1 MKINT
6 LELENVKRIKAVKL
20 EPAANGLT
28 VIGGDNN
35 QGKTSVLDAIAWALG
50 GNKFKPSVPAR
61 EGALVPP
68 YIHVELDNG
77 IVVERTGKNS
87 LLKVTDA
94 QGNKSGQTLL
104 NEFISQLA
112 LDLPAFLKANDKE
125 KADTLLQII
134 GVKDQLTELEN
145 EEKRLYFQRTEIGRI
160 RDTKRKAVQNMEEY
174 PGTPKEPISALD
186 LIQEQ
191 QNILAKNGENQRL
204 RMQVS
209 QMESE
214 QAALAGQIDMLQR
227 RLVELQERKEKL
239 DKDIEVGR
247 KSVEQ
252 LHYESTAEIEASL
265 ANIEAINT
273 QIRKNR
279 EKAKAVD
286 EANAYTVQYDQL
298 TDQIETVRKQ
308 KKDLLQGAQ
317 LPLPE
322 LSVEDGK
329 LTYKGVPWDGM
340 SGSDQLKVATAI
352 VRKLNP
358 KCGFVL
364 MDKLEQMDLTTLQ
377 EFGKWLE
384 QEGLQVIATRVAKGD
399 ECSVIIEDGMIAP
412 PHNTST
418 PAFTAGQF

>member
-28 VIGGDNN
+28 IIGGDNN

-50 GNKFKPSVPAR
+50 GNKYKPSMPTR

-68 YIHVELDNG
+68 YIHIELDNG
-77 IVVERTGKNS
+77 IVVERAGKNS
-87 LLKVTDA
+87 SLKVTDS
-94 QGNKSGQTLL
+94 QGNKSGQALL
-104 NEFISQLA
+104 NEFISSLA
-112 LDLPAFLKANDKE
+112 LDLPAFLDANDKE

-134 GVKDQLTELEN
+134 GVKDQLAALE
-145 EEKRLYFQRTEIGRI
+145 EQERRVYFQRTEIGRL
-160 RDTKRKAVQNMEEY
+160 RDMKQKAAQNMEEF
-174 PGTPKEPISALD
+174 PGAPTEPISALD

-191 QNILAKNGENQRL
+191 QAILAKNGENQRK
-204 RMQVS
+204 RIQVS
-209 QMESE
+209 QMENE
-214 QAALAGQIDMLQR
+214 QSALAGQIDMLQH
-227 RLVELQERKEKL
+227 RLSDLLERKAKL

-252 LHYESTAEIEASL
+252 LHDESTADIEASL

-364 MDKLEQMDLTTLQ
+364 MDKLEQMDLTTLR
-377 EFGKWLE
+377 EFGTWLE

-399 ECSVIIEDGMIAP
+399 ECSVIIEDGMVA
-412 PHNTST
+412 NKT
-418 PAFTAGQF
+418 PTFTPGTF

>member
-28 VIGGDNN
+28 IIGGDNN

-50 GNKFKPSVPAR
+50 GNKYKPSMPTR

-68 YIHVELDNG
+68 YIHIELDNG
-77 IVVERTGKNS
+77 IVVERAGKNS
-87 LLKVTDA
+87 SLKVTDA

-134 GVKDQLTELEN
+134 GVKDQLAALE
-145 EEKRLYFQRTEIGRI
+145 EQEKRVYFQRTEIGRL
-160 RDTKRKAVQNMEEY
+160 RDMKQKAAQNMEEF
-174 PGTPKEPISALD
+174 PGAPTEPISALD

-191 QNILAKNGENQRL
+191 QAILAKNGENQRK

-214 QAALAGQIDMLQR
+214 QSALAGQISMLQH
-227 RLVELQERKEKL
+227 RLSDLLERKAML

-252 LHYESTAEIEASL
+252 LHDESTAEIEASL

-364 MDKLEQMDLTTLQ
+364 MDKLEQMDLTTLR
-377 EFGKWLE
+377 EFGTWLE

-399 ECSVIIEDGMIAP
+399 ECSVIIEDGMVA
-412 PHNTST
+412 NKT
-418 PAFTAGQF
+418 PTFTPGTF

>member
-28 VIGGDNN
+28 IIGGDNN

-50 GNKFKPSVPAR
+50 GNKYKPSMPTR

-68 YIHVELDNG
+68 YIHIELDNG
-77 IVVERTGKNS
+77 IVVERAGKNS
-87 LLKVTDA
+87 ALKVTDTK
-94 QGNKSGQTLL
+94 GNKAGQTLL
-104 NEFISQLA
+104 NEFVSQLA
-112 LDLPAFLKANDKE
+112 LDLPAFLRANDKE

-134 GVKDQLTELEN
+134 GVKDQLTKLE
-145 EEKRLYFQRTEIGRI
+145 EQEKRLYYQRTEVGRI

-174 PGTPKEPISALD
+174 PGAPKEPISALD

-191 QNILAKNGENQRL
+191 QAILAKNGENQRK

-227 RLVELQERKEKL
+227 RLVELQERKGKL
-239 DKDIEVGR
+239 DKDLETGR
-247 KSVEQ
+247 KTVEQ
-252 LHYESTAEIEASL
+252 LHDESTAEIESSL
-265 ANIEAINT
+265 AHIESINT
-273 QIRKNR
+273 QIRKNQ
-279 EKAKAVD
+279 EKAAAAQ
-286 EANAYTVQYDQL
+286 EAETYAKQYENL
-298 TDQIETVRKQ
+298 TAQVEHVRKQ

-364 MDKLEQMDLTTLQ
+364 MDKLEQMDLTTLKD
-377 EFGKWLE
+377 FGTWLE

-399 ECSVIIEDGMIAP
+399 ECSVIIEDGMVA
-412 PHNTST
+412 NRT
-418 PAFTAGQF
+418 PTFTPGTF

>member
-28 VIGGDNN
+28 IIGGDNN

-252 LHYESTAEIEASL
+252 LHDESTAEIEASL

-286 EANAYTVQYDQL
+286 
-298 TDQIETVRKQ
+298 
-308 KKDLLQGAQ
+308 
-317 LPLPE
+317 
-322 LSVEDGK
+322 
-329 LTYKGVPWDGM
+329 
-340 SGSDQLKVATAI
+340 
-352 VRKLNP
+352 
-358 KCGFVL
+358 
-364 MDKLEQMDLTTLQ
+364 
-377 EFGKWLE
+377 
-384 QEGLQVIATRVAKGD
+384 
-399 ECSVIIEDGMIAP
+399 
-412 PHNTST
+412 
-418 PAFTAGQF
+418 

>member
-1 MKINT
+1 
-6 LELENVKRIKAVKL
+6 
-20 EPAANGLT
+20 
-28 VIGGDNN
+28 
-35 QGKTSVLDAIAWALG
+35 
-50 GNKFKPSVPAR
+50 
-61 EGALVPP
+61 
-68 YIHVELDNG
+68 
-77 IVVERTGKNS
+77 
-87 LLKVTDA
+87 
-94 QGNKSGQTLL
+94 
-104 NEFISQLA
+104 
-112 LDLPAFLKANDKE
+112 
-125 KADTLLQII
+125 
-134 GVKDQLTELEN
+134 
-145 EEKRLYFQRTEIGRI
+145 
-160 RDTKRKAVQNMEEY
+160 
-174 PGTPKEPISALD
+174 
-186 LIQEQ
+186 
-191 QNILAKNGENQRL
+191 
-204 RMQVS
+204 
-209 QMESE
+209 MESE

-252 LHYESTAEIEASL
+252 LHDESTAEIEASL

>member
-28 VIGGDNN
+28 IIGGDNN

-50 GNKFKPSVPAR
+50 GNKYKPSMPTR

-68 YIHVELDNG
+68 YIHIELDNG
-77 IVVERTGKNS
+77 IVVERAGKNS
-87 LLKVTDA
+87 ALKVTDTK
-94 QGNKSGQTLL
+94 GNKAGQTLL
-104 NEFISQLA
+104 NEFVSQLA
-112 LDLPAFLKANDKE
+112 LDLPAFLRANDKE
-125 KADTLLQII
+125 KADTLLQIV

-174 PGTPKEPISALD
+174 PGAPKEPISALD

-214 QAALAGQIDMLQR
+214 QSALAGQISMLQH
-227 RLVELQERKEKL
+227 RLSDLLERKAML

-252 LHYESTAEIEASL
+252 LHDESTAEIEASL

-308 KKDLLQGAQ
+308 KKDLLHGAQ

-358 KCGFVL
+358 KCDFVL
-364 MDKLEQMDLTTLQ
+364 MDKLEQMDLTTLR
-377 EFGKWLE
+377 EFGTWLE
-384 QEGLQVIATRVAKGD
+384 QEGLQVIATRVAKGN
-399 ECSVIIEDGMIAP
+399 ECSVIIEDGMVA
-412 PHNTST
+412 NRT
-418 PAFTAGQF
+418 PTFTPGTF

>member
-28 VIGGDNN
+28 IIGGDNN
-35 QGKTSVLDAIAWALG
+35 QGKTSILDAIAWALG

-68 YIHVELDNG
+68 YIHIELDNG
-77 IVVERTGKNS
+77 IVVERAGKNS
-87 LLKVTDA
+87 SLKVTDS

-134 GVKDQLTELEN
+134 GVKDQLTKLE
-145 EEKRLYFQRTEIGRI
+145 EQEKRLYYQRTEIGRI
-160 RDTKRKAVQNMEEY
+160 RDTKQKAAANMEEY
-174 PGTPKEPISALD
+174 PGAPAEPVSAVK

-191 QNILAKNGENQRL
+191 QDILARNGENQRK

-214 QAALAGQIDMLQR
+214 QAALAGQIEILQN
-227 RLVELQERKEKL
+227 RLNDLQERKKKL
-239 DKDIEVGR
+239 DADIETGHKTVA
-247 KSVEQ
+247 Q
-252 LHYESTAEIEASL
+252 LKDESTAEIEKSL
-265 ANIEAINT
+265 ADIEATNT
-273 QIRKNR
+273 QVRKNQ
-279 EKAKAVD
+279 EKAAAED

-308 KKDLLQGAQ
+308 KKDLLHGAQ

-364 MDKLEQMDLTTLQ
+364 MDKLEQMDLTTLR
-377 EFGKWLE
+377 EFGAWLE

-399 ECSVIIEDGMIAP
+399 ECSVIIEDGMVQQKNQKPAP
-412 PHNTST
+412 TFT
-418 PAFTAGQF
+418 PGQF

>member
-28 VIGGDNN
+28 IIGGDNN

-50 GNKFKPSVPAR
+50 GNKYKPSMPTR

-68 YIHVELDNG
+68 YIHIELDNG
-77 IVVERTGKNS
+77 IVVERAGKNS
-87 LLKVTDA
+87 SLKVTDS

-252 LHYESTAEIEASL
+252 LHDESTAEIEASL

-364 MDKLEQMDLTTLQ
+364 MDKLEQMDLTTLR
-377 EFGKWLE
+377 EFGAWLE
-384 QEGLQVIATRVAKGD
+384 QEGLQVIATRVATGD
-399 ECSVIIEDGMIAP
+399 ECSVIIEDGMVA
-412 PHNTST
+412 NRT
-418 PAFTAGQF
+418 PTFTPGTF

>member
-28 VIGGDNN
+28 IIGGDNN

-68 YIHVELDNG
+68 YIHIELDNG
-77 IVVERTGKNS
+77 LVVERTGKNS
-87 LLKVTDA
+87 SLKVTDA

-125 KADTLLQII
+125 KADTLLRII

-145 EEKRLYFQRTEIGRI
+145 EEKRLYFQRTEVGRI
-160 RDTKRKAVQNMEEY
+160 RDMKQKAAQNMEEY
-174 PGTPKEPISALD
+174 PGAPKEPISALD

-191 QNILAKNGENQRL
+191 QAILAKNGENQRK

-214 QAALAGQIDMLQR
+214 QSALAGQISMLQH
-227 RLVELQERKEKL
+227 RLSDLLERKAML

-252 LHYESTAEIEASL
+252 LHDESTAEIEASL

-364 MDKLEQMDLTTLQ
+364 MDKLEQMDLTTLKD
-377 EFGKWLE
+377 FGAWLE
-384 QEGLQVIATRVAKGD
+384 QEGLQVIATRVAKGN
-399 ECSVIIEDGMIAP
+399 ECSVIIEDGMVA
-412 PHNTST
+412 NRT
-418 PAFTAGQF
+418 PTFTPGTF

>member
-6 LELENVKRIKAVKL
+6 LELENVKRIKAIRL

-28 VIGGDNN
+28 IIGGDNN

-50 GNKFKPSVPAR
+50 GNRYKPSVPAR
-61 EGALVPP
+61 DGALVPP
-68 YIHVELDNG
+68 YIHIVLDNG
-77 IVVERTGKNS
+77 IVVERSGKNS
-87 LLKVTDA
+87 ALKVTDA
-94 QGNKSGQTLL
+94 QGNKSGQALL

-112 LDLPAFLKANDKE
+112 LDLPSFLKANDKE

-134 GVKDQLTELEN
+134 GVKDQLAAMEE

-160 RDTKRKAVQNMEEY
+160 RDTKRKAAQNMEEY
-174 PGTPKEPISALD
+174 PGAPTEPISALD
-186 LIQEQ
+186 MIQEQ
-191 QNILAKNGENQRL
+191 QAILAKNGENQRK
-204 RMQVS
+204 RMHVA

-214 QAALAGQIDMLQR
+214 QSTLAGQIDMLQH
-227 RLVELQERKEKL
+227 RLSDLLERKAKL

-252 LHYESTAEIEASL
+252 LHDESTAEIEASL
-265 ANIEAINT
+265 AHIEAINT
-273 QIRKNR
+273 QVRKNQ
-279 EKAKAVD
+279 EKATAIQEADTYADQYNDLTEKVEAVR
-286 EANAYTVQYDQL
+286 Q
-298 TDQIETVRKQ
+298 R

-364 MDKLEQMDLTTLQ
+364 LDKLEQMDLTTLKD
-377 EFGKWLE
+377 FGKWLE
-384 QEGLQVIATRVAKGD
+384 QEGLQVIATRVSKDD
-399 ECSVIIEDGMIAP
+399 ECSVIIEDGMIATRVP
-412 PHNTST
+412 TFT
-418 PAFTAGQF
+418 PGTF

>member
-20 EPAANGLT
+20 EPAASGLT
-28 VIGGDNN
+28 IIGGDNN

-50 GNKFKPSVPAR
+50 GNKYKPSIPTR

-68 YIHVELDNG
+68 YIHIELDNG
-77 IVVERTGKNS
+77 IVVERAGKNS
-87 LLKVTDA
+87 SLKVTDA

-134 GVKDQLTELEN
+134 GVKDPLTELEN

-174 PGTPKEPISALD
+174 PGAPKEPISALD

-227 RLVELQERKEKL
+227 RLVELQERKGKL
-239 DKDIEVGR
+239 DKDLETGR
-247 KSVEQ
+247 KTVEQ
-252 LHYESTAEIEASL
+252 LHDESTAEIESSL
-265 ANIEAINT
+265 AHIESLNT
-273 QIRKNR
+273 QIRKNQ
-279 EKAKAVD
+279 EKAAAAQ
-286 EANAYTVQYDQL
+286 EAETYAKQYENL
-298 TDQIETVRKQ
+298 TAQVEHVRQQ
-308 KKDLLQGAQ
+308 KRDLLNGAQ
-317 LPLPE
+317 LPLPG

-329 LTYKGVPWDGM
+329 LTYKDVPWDGM

-364 MDKLEQMDLTTLQ
+364 MDKLEQMDLPTLQ

-412 PHNTST
+412 PHNIST